1 MKHRLL
7 ALIATMALLLT
18 ACTTTTDTPEPE
30 PASAP
35 QSTSTPDM
43 SVPSWK
49 VGDGWVSRYILAQR
63 DGMPLE
69 CVVYTGGGID
79 CNWNPQNY

>member
-7 ALIATMALLLT
+7 ALLATCLLLT
-18 ACTTTTDTPEPE
+18 GCTTTTEMPE

-63 DGMPLE
+63 DGRPLE
-69 CVVYTGGGID
+69 CVVYTQGGIT
-79 CNWNPQNY
+79 CNWNPQNR